1 MQKIG
6 HSQTLYRTLLFSHKC
21 YLSRITY
28 GDRNANVA
36 IIIVLKYS
44 VIKDKLT

>member
-1 MQKIG
+1 MHAEQKIG
-6 HSQTLYRTLLFSHKC
+6 HSHFTSLFSHKC

-36 IIIVLKYS
+36 IITIRKYS